1 MGKCALESRGKLGV
15 WRWPGPLSVS
25 DLAEGQFWL
34 WKGADMV
41 EENVSGGI
49 EQNEEDASETE
60 MMVQQEVSNGDCST
74 ELESEAA
81 EGAANVFGLPI
92 TAENFG
98 QAMDKLQLSESEL
111 FALRRSFELLLS
123 ALGGDRDRVGDAI
136 YGAKTT
142 QLIAIKES
150 FITPRAVLSLAL
162 FNGFRV
168 LGHKSEDPEE
178 LRLFVETMAFKHLGL
193 DITLQRVTGV
203 IDVFTELMKQNI
215 QQMPP
220 GSVLAWKKLLI
231 YTGSCFRYVN
241 TTFGERLKVIQA
253 DWKTIL
259 TAAEH
264 DDDVNHSFSGM
275 CAFSMGIMGEEAEG
289 WMQELLQVFPVL
301 VDRISKPASL
311 LEECDLLAINMNN
324 RFQNINF
331 DKFKP
336 VMLAALRSLLPK
348 CWSTTHETAWEWLW
362 FTISRN
368 LVEATK
374 KVKAYKLYNAHLFST
389 LKEEQF
395 EQFRTTI
402 YTDFFSKCSASQEWF
417 KQSQTRLRYI
427 ADRVLRSSYD
437 MYQKPKEEMMDEL
450 SALGLRHVGYGV
462 PIELFAPF
470 TDSCVEVMKHL
481 IADVAKDETVKLSL
495 KVDATSA
502 TAHGLQETDATDM
515 MLEGFR
521 WSIGLVARVLMRT
534 ITEGSTS
541 VMQSINANDANL
553 LIKSLIQAPRCERSN
568 LLLRVRV
575 GTQQISPLHWALR
588 SGAHTAAKTM
598 LEDLLTIR
606 ADRDNYYYGVD
617 DIFRLQPDVVE
628 DILLEAP
635 LLATTLMD
643 GMIWR
648 SHKTQAGL
656 RPVIYYLKNLV
667 QDMDENKTFSRALIS
682 FVKYD
687 NPKTIMHPIL
697 VFVLDLIWTHL
708 AKKVFFL
715 DRVLT
720 MVSFVVFLL
729 ATCLLKQPSLIQNPA
744 AEICLTISR
753 ILVYSLGFVRLL
765 YWHTGGIFRSYRQHD
780 TEKVFKVS
788 VPRYLMRGN
797 EVFSLTL
804 MFNMIAMMTV
814 EPLFHCL
821 GVEASS
827 YECKNWTDEMSY
839 AYQVFT
845 VLGIFLYAVIVADIA
860 NISIEL
866 CEFKVLC
873 SHALKQVVLCIGVVT
888 CILFVFSFAI
898 GSMTREAALLSGQE
912 FSNLGHTLNT
922 LMHLAVGTMDK
933 DKIHGIS
940 RESPV
945 LLVVIV
951 IFMLVV
957 YSFFFNLLVSQLC
970 GVYAALAADIQG
982 YAMLAR
988 AEAILD
994 TLKAVPMKKWRYFI
1008 TSLAL
1013 DQRVDFEEGD
1023 IGLAGGI
1030 KTWEPALAH
1039 PITQD
1044 QIVRFGGDTDPS
1056 LPWPH
1061 QGRKETSME
1070 KMVQKTIQKSL
1081 QQYLGKKHG
1090 GTDSTTDGSHSSSSH
1105 GESI

>member
-1 MGKCALESRGKLGV
+1 MSSE
-15 WRWPGPLSVS
+15 
-25 DLAEGQFWL
+25 
-34 WKGADMV
+34 
-41 EENVSGGI
+41 I
-49 EQNEEDASETE
+49 ASEP
-60 MMVQQEVSNGDCST
+60 G
-74 ELESEAA
+74 
-81 EGAANVFGLPI
+81 EGAAANVFGLPI

-98 QAMDKLQLSESEL
+98 QAMDKLQLLESEL
-111 FALRRSFELLLS
+111 FALRRSFELFVS

-136 YGAKTT
+136 YGVKTT
-142 QLIAIKES
+142 ELIAFKES

-168 LGHKSEDPEE
+168 LSHKSEDPEE

-203 IDVFTELMKQNI
+203 IDVFTEVMKQNI
-215 QQMPP
+215 REMPP
-220 GSVLAWKKLLI
+220 GSELAWKKLLT

-241 TTFGERLKVIQA
+241 ATYGERLKVIQA
-253 DWKTIL
+253 DWKTIT
-259 TAAEH
+259 TAAARDE
-264 DDDVNHSFSGM
+264 DVNHSFSGM
-275 CAFSMGIMGEEAEG
+275 CSFSMGIMGEEAEG
-289 WMQELLQVFPVL
+289 WMQELLQVFAVL

-348 CWSTTHETAWEWLW
+348 CWSNTHELAWEWLW
-362 FTISRN
+362 STISRN

-374 KVKAYKLYNAHLFST
+374 KVKAYKVYNAKLFGVLT
-389 LKEEQF
+389 EAQC
-395 EQFRTTI
+395 EQFRSTV
-402 YTDFFSKCSASQEWF
+402 YTNFFSKCSAAENYL
-417 KQSQTRLRYI
+417 KQSRTRLRYI
-427 ADRVLRSSYD
+427 ADRVLTSSYD
-437 MYQKPKEEMMDEL
+437 MYQKPKEETMDEL
-450 SALGLRHVGYGV
+450 SALGLRHVGYGC

-470 TDSCVEVMKHL
+470 LDSCVEIMRGL
-481 IADVAKDETVKLSL
+481 IAEVANDETVKLSL
-495 KVDATSA
+495 KVDADNA
-502 TAHGLQETDATDM
+502 NGQETAAADISDM

-521 WSIGLVARVLMRT
+521 WSIGLVARVLMRA

-541 VMQSINANDANL
+541 VMQSINADDAKL
-553 LIKSLIQAPRCERSN
+553 LITSLIQAPRGERSN
-568 LLLRVRV
+568 LLLQVRV
-575 GTQQISPLHWALR
+575 GTQCISPLYWALR

-598 LEDLLTIR
+598 LEDMLTIR
-606 ADRDNYYYGVD
+606 ADRDKYYYGVD
-617 DIFRLQPDVVE
+617 DIFRIEPDVVE
-628 DILLEAP
+628 HILLEAP

-667 QDMDENKTFSRALIS
+667 QDMDENETFSRALIS

-697 VFVLDLIWTHL
+697 VFVLDIIWTHL
-708 AKKVFFL
+708 AKNMFFR

-729 ATCLLKQPSLIQNPA
+729 ATCLLNQPSMIQN

-753 ILVYSLGFVRLL
+753 ILVYSLGLVRLL
-765 YWHTGGIFRSYRQHD
+765 YCHTARIFVSYRDQD
-780 TEKVFKVS
+780 TEQLFDLS
-788 VPRYLMRGN
+788 IPRYLMHGN
-797 EVFSLTL
+797 EVFSLAL
-804 MFNMIAMMTV
+804 ALNMIGMMMV
-814 EPLFHCL
+814 EPLFLCL
-821 GVEASS
+821 QAAATYDCE
-827 YECKNWTDEMSY
+827 KWTDEMSY
-839 AYQVFT
+839 AYQIFSA
-845 VLGIFLYAVIVADIA
+845 LGIFLYAILVADVA

-866 CEFKVLC
+866 CRFKVLC

-898 GSMTREAALLSGQE
+898 GSMTRDAALLSGRE
-912 FSNLGHTLNT
+912 FSDLGCTMTTLV
-922 LMHLAVGTMDK
+922 HLTVGTMDME
-933 DKIHGIS
+933 KIHGIS
-940 RESPV
+940 SESPV
-945 LLVVIV
+945 LLAVIV

-957 YSFFFNLLVSQLC
+957 YSFFFNLLVSQLY
-970 GVYAALAADIQG
+970 GVYSALAADIEG

-994 TLKAVPMKKWRYFI
+994 TLKAVPMKKWRLFI

-1039 PITQD
+1039 PTTQD
-1044 QIVRFGGDTDPS
+1044 QIIRFGGDTDPS
-1056 LPWPH
+1056 LPWPESH
-1061 QGRKETSME
+1061 KSQETSME

-1081 QQYLGKKHG
+1081 QKYLGKG
-1090 GTDSTTDGSHSSSSH
+1090 GTDGSTTDGSKMSLSISSH
-1105 GESI
+1105 GE